1 MKTPTEEVEVVEVAE
16 EEEGEEEE
24 EEEGVELS
32 QEGVEERP
40 WLPLPL
46 PSHPERAPLSR
57 RN

>member
-16 EEEGEEEE
+16 EGEE
-24 EEEGVELS
+24 EEEGVELR

>member
-1 MKTPTEEVEVVEVAE
+1 MKTPTEEVEVVEVA
-16 EEEGEEEE
+16 EEGEEEE